1 MLVRNV
7 RLVQVG
13 GRPAPDGLVDLE
25 LSGGRI
31 VAIRPAGSRAAGL
44 GRGSAGGP
52 ATHPAT
58 TDPAH
63 PEVLDADGR
72 WAMPG
77 LWDGHAHLGQWAA
90 SAARLDLRGTRSAAE
105 AAERVGRRLGS
116 GAPLPATGVLVGWG
130 HRSAVWPEAPTT
142 RLLDSVSGGA
152 PVVLVS
158 GDAHHGWLNSA
169 ALRRL
174 GLPPRDD
181 VLEEDAWFAV
191 FGRLASLPGAEA
203 ELEAGY
209 RAVLAQAAAMGVVGA
224 VDLEFGDGF
233 RAWPRRLALGLDAL
247 RIRAGVYPE
256 LLDEVIAAGLRTG
269 DPLPGGPL
277 GSAEADA
284 ARPSGRAVMGP
295 LKVITDGSLSTRT
308 AYCSTPYADAL
319 GGPAAQHPRG
329 VQNYPPDALV
339 PLVARATR
347 AGLTVALHAIGD
359 AALDDVLDAFEAT
372 GARGSVEHA
381 QLVRPDE
388 VDRMARLGIVASVQ
402 PAHLLDDRDV
412 AEVCWADR
420 TAWCFP
426 FRDFMRAGVR
436 LRLGSDAP
444 VSPLDPWLAMAAA
457 VHRSADARSAWHP
470 EQALTA
476 AEALAASTDGRR
488 TLAAGA
494 VADIALLDDDPLAP
508 AGDAAEAARRLR
520 EMRVWATVMGG
531 RLTHHVGG

>member
-7 RLVQVG
+7 RLVRVG
-13 GRPAPDGLVDLE
+13 GRAAPDGPVDVE
-25 LSGGRI
+25 VAGDRI
-31 VAIRPAGSRAAGL
+31 AAIRPAGSRVAGRRRRSAAAPG
-44 GRGSAGGP
+44 A
-52 ATHPAT
+52 HPAT
-58 TDPAH
+58 ADRPR

-72 WAMPG
+72 WAVPG
-77 LWDGHAHLGQWAA
+77 LWDGHVHLGQWAA

-105 AAERVGRRLGS
+105 AAERVGRRLRS
-116 GAPLPATGVLVGWG
+116 GVPLPATGVLVGWG
-130 HRSAVWPEAPTT
+130 HRSAAWPDVPTT
-142 RLLDSVSGGA
+142 RLLDSVSGGI
-152 PVVLVS
+152 PVVLAS

-169 ALRRL
+169 ALRRF
-174 GLPPRDD
+174 GLPPRDS

-209 RAVLAQAAAMGVVGA
+209 GAVLAQAAAMGVVGV

-233 RAWPRRLALGLDAL
+233 RAWPRRLASGLDTL

-269 DPLPGGPL
+269 DPLPSGPV

-284 ARPSGRAVMGP
+284 VRTPGHAVMGP
-295 LKVITDGSLSTRT
+295 LKVIADGSLSSRT

-319 GGPAAQHPRG
+319 VGPAAQHPRG
-329 VQNYPPDALV
+329 VQNYPRDALE
-339 PLVARATR
+339 PLVARAAA
-347 AGLTVALHAIGD
+347 AGLSVALHAIGD

-381 QLVRPDE
+381 QLVRPE
-388 VDRMARLGIVASVQ
+388 QVSRMARLGVGASVQ

-426 FRDFMRAGVR
+426 FRDFLRAGVG

-457 VHRSADARSAWHP
+457 VHRSADARPAWHP

-488 TLAAGA
+488 TLAAGE
-494 VADIALLDDDPLAP
+494 VADIAILDDDPLAP
-508 AGDAAEAARRLR
+508 AADAAAAARRLR

-531 RLTHHVGG
+531 RVTHRAGA